1 MKKLFAITLLL
12 SLTLCA
18 CSGAGAVNTADSEN
32 SVQSQVDDLDQF
44 ATDYIGDASKVVGI
58 VSGQDYPEGYSYGSV
73 EMQTS
78 TEPYELTVF
87 LKKDEGAKDLTSELD
102 ENAQRAFELIGNMG
116 ILTYKDEAGTVIAS
130 YTKDND
136 GKIISSET
144 K

>member
-1 MKKLFAITLLL
+1 MKKLFAMTLLL

-18 CSGAGAVNTADSEN
+18 CSGAGSVNTADSDNAEQ
-32 SVQSQVDDLDQF
+32 VQVDDLDQF

-87 LKKDEGAKDLTSELD
+87 LKKDEGAKDLTDELD